1 MKYLVTI
8 LCFVVSFFFF
18 GECSLYC
25 LPSFYLDGIFVQ
37 ILYLFLH
44 RLQAFLG
51 PVIYRRF
58 ELGRCQGH
66 LPGQLAFPHNLVFSV
81 SIFASPQP
89 VEMAVGSPLSGV
101 LSLCLP
107 NPPLLN
113 LFWKPFLVFRGLGFC
128 WHLVLMKTHSHFCF
142 FVLLIA
148 CGQFQEKKREIL
160 TFMPLCQ
167 TNWLY

>member
-8 LCFVVSFFFF
+8 LCFVVSFFFWWIF
-18 GECSLYC
+18 S
-25 LPSFYLDGIFVQ
+25 LPSSLLLSWWYICTNSEFVPSQASSLPCTSYLHEVWAGEMPGPCSRPAGISTQ
-37 ILYLFLH
+37 
-44 RLQAFLG
+44 
-51 PVIYRRF
+51 P
-58 ELGRCQGH
+58 
-66 LPGQLAFPHNLVFSV
+66 
-81 SIFASPQP
+81 SIFCEHLCFSPASGDGCGIP
-89 VEMAVGSPLSGV
+89 
-101 LSLCLP
+101 SLCLP